1 MTIGI
6 LSMQVPLAERID
18 RWATSGKA
26 TKIPLLPEDYV
37 KIAKKVEAIEEEYKL
52 PITIIGGQKAM
63 NTYLRLTEEMEKDER
78 EAIFANLENLADLN
92 DVFQSEE

>member
-37 KIAKKVEAIEEEYKL
+37 KVAKKVEAIEEQYNL
-52 PITIIGGQKAM
+52 PVTIIGGQKAM
-63 NTYLRLTEEMEKDER
+63 NIYLRLTEEMEKEER
-78 EAIFANLENLADLN
+78 ESILENLADLN